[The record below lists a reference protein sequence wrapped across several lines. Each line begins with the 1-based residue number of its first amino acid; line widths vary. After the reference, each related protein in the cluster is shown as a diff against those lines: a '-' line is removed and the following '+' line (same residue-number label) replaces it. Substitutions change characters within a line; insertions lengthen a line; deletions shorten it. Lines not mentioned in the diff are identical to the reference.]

1 MKKSE
6 KNCKQAEA
14 ELGQAQ
20 VVAIVRFKLN
30 CRLILDG
37 EVLLNSC
44 LDGQILLDSCI
55 KVEA

>member
-1 MKKSE
+1 MFLIY
-6 KNCKQAEA
+6 KQAEA
-14 ELGQAQ
+14 KLGQAQ

-37 EVLLNSC
+37 EELLNSC